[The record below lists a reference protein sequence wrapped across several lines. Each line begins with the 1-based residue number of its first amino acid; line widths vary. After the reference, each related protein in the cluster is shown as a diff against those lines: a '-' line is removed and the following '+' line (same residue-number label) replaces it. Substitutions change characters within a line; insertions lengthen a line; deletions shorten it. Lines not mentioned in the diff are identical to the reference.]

1 MSIVSVAP
9 EYVASA
15 TSDLA
20 GIGSVIEDATAAA
33 AVPTAAVVAPAADT
47 VSAQIAQLFTGHAQA
62 YQSVSA
68 QAAAFH
74 TNFVQTFSSSIASYA
89 RAEAANLAP
98 LRTLSTSATG
108 SMSTARKPLGP
119 LLLRDHSGLLA
130 SRAQLT
136 ASGRHLSV
144 TGHDRLGSLGSGALS
159 PQAIASR
166 HGFARQGGL
175 NGAPPPPPNV
185 EPRFPFFHQ
194 VLLNQIGYWRTLF
207 EALKTLNPATIWD
220 AVKTVTTQMVQNF
233 SRVIGNLTDFSFFL
247 HGGLRGFEIF
257 FGTPLALAIDFLGAP
272 VNALIALQTS
282 VSAFTAALHAGNVLG
297 ALTAVV
303 EAPVKMANAFLFGQT
318 MLDWTLPVQFLPALT
333 SLEIQIPMGGLF
345 APLRSGAIIVN
356 GGTPNIMKGTQ
367 FGGFF
372 SGVRDVGRQLE
383 QLISLSAGE

>member
-9 EYVASA
+9 EYVAAA
-15 TSDLA
+15 TSDLS
-20 GIGSVIEDATAAA
+20 GIGSVIEAANAAA

-47 VSAQIAQLFTGHAQA
+47 VSAQIAQMFTGHAQA

-74 TNFVQTFSSSIASYA
+74 MNFVQTFGASGAAYA
-89 RAEAANLAP
+89 RAEAANTTP
-98 LRTLSTSATG
+98 LRTLLTSAAAPG
-108 SMSTARKPLGP
+108 SAARKPLGP
-119 LLLRDHSGLLA
+119 LLLRDHGTSLR
-130 SRAQLT
+130 RAGLT
-136 ASGRHLSV
+136 ATGRRLPI
-144 TGHDRLGSLGSGALS
+144 TGHDRLSSLGSGSLS

-175 NGAPPPPPNV
+175 NGAPPPPNAD
-185 EPRFPFFHQ
+185 PRFPFFHQ

-207 EALKTLNPATIWD
+207 EALKTLNPETIWN

-272 VNALIALQTS
+272 VNALIALKAS
-282 VSAFTAALHAGNVLG
+282 VSAFGAALHAGDVLG
-297 ALTAVV
+297 ALTAVA
-303 EAPVKMANAFLFGQT
+303 EAPLKMANAFLFGQT
-318 MLDWTLPVQFLPALT
+318 MLDWTLPVVFLPALT
-333 SLEIQIPMGGLF
+333 SLEVQIPMGGLF
-345 APLRSGAIIVN
+345 APLRSAAIIVN
-356 GGTPNIMKGTQ
+356 GGAPNIMKGTQ
-367 FGGFF
+367 FGGLF
-372 SGVRDVGRQLE
+372 SGMRDVGRQLE

>member
-1 MSIVSVAP
+1 MSVAP
-9 EYVASA
+9 ECVAA
-15 TSDLA
+15 VTSDLA

-47 VSAQIAQLFTGHAQA
+47 VSAQIAQLFTGHAQV

-68 QAAAFH
+68 RAAAFH

-89 RAEAANLAP
+89 RAGAANHAP
-98 LRTLSTSATG
+98 LRTLPASAIG
-108 SMSTARKPLGP
+108 SMITARNPLGP

-130 SRAQLT
+130 SRAHLT
-136 ASGRHLSV
+136 ANGRHLSV

-159 PQAIASR
+159 PEAIASR

-175 NGAPPPPPNV
+175 NGAPPPPPPNV

-194 VLLNQIGYWRTLF
+194 VLPNQIGYWRTLF
-207 EALKTLNPATIWD
+207 EALKTLNPETIWN

-233 SRVIGNLTDFSFFL
+233 SRVMGNLTDFSFFL

-318 MLDWTLPVQFLPALT
+318 MVDWTLPVQFLPALT
-333 SLEIQIPMGGLF
+333 SLEIQIPMGDLF

-356 GGTPNIMKGTQ
+356 GALRT
-367 FGGFF
+367 
-372 SGVRDVGRQLE
+372 S
-383 QLISLSAGE
+383 

>member
-1 MSIVSVAP
+1 MSILNVAP
-9 EYVASA
+9 EYVAAA
-15 TSDLA
+15 TSDLS
-20 GIGSVIEDATAAA
+20 GIGSVIEAANTAA
-33 AVPTAAVVAPAADT
+33 AVPTAAVVAPAADS
-47 VSAQIAQLFTGHAQA
+47 VSAQIAQMFTGHAQA

-74 TNFVQTFSSSIASYA
+74 TNFVQTFGTSVADYA
-89 RAEAANLAP
+89 RAEAANTTP
-98 LRTLSTSATG
+98 LRTLLTSATAPA
-108 SMSTARKPLGP
+108 SAARKPLGP
-119 LLLRDHSGLLA
+119 LLLRDHGTSLG
-130 SRAQLT
+130 RAGHT
-136 ASGRHLSV
+136 ATGRRLPI
-144 TGHDRLGSLGSGALS
+144 TGHDRLSSLGSGSLS

-166 HGFARQGGL
+166 HGFAREGGL
-175 NGAPPPPPNV
+175 NGAPPPPNAD
-185 EPRFPFFHQ
+185 PRFPFFHQ

-207 EALKTLNPATIWD
+207 EALKTLNPETIWN
-220 AVKTVTTQMVQNF
+220 AVKTVATQMVQNF

-272 VNALIALQTS
+272 INALIALKAS
-282 VSAFTAALHAGNVLG
+282 VAAFGAALHAGDVLG

-318 MLDWTLPVQFLPALT
+318 MLDWTLPVVFLPALT
-333 SLEIQIPMGGLF
+333 SLEIQVPMGGLF

-356 GGTPNIMKGTQ
+356 GGDPKIMKGTQ

>member
-9 EYVASA
+9 EYVAAA
-15 TSDLA
+15 TSDLS
-20 GIGSVIEDATAAA
+20 GIGSVIEAANAAA

-74 TNFVQTFSSSIASYA
+74 TNFVQTFGSSVATYA
-89 RAEAANLAP
+89 RAEAVNTAP
-98 LRTLSTSATG
+98 LGSLLTSATG
-108 SMSTARKPLGP
+108 PVGTARKPLGP
-119 LLLRDHSGLLA
+119 LLLRDHGTSLG
-130 SRAQLT
+130 RAGLT
-136 ASGRHLSV
+136 ANGRRLPI
-144 TGHDRLGSLGSGALS
+144 GAHDRLGNLGSGTLS

-207 EALKTLNPATIWD
+207 EALKTLNPATIWN

-272 VNALIALQTS
+272 VNALIALQAS

>member
-1 MSIVSVAP
+1 MSILSVAP
-9 EYVASA
+9 EYVAAA
-15 TSDLA
+15 TSDLS
-20 GIGSVIEDATAAA
+20 GIGSVIEAANTAA
-33 AVPTAAVVAPAADT
+33 AVPTAAVVAPAADS
-47 VSAQIAQLFTGHAQA
+47 VSAQIAQMFTGHAQA

-74 TNFVQTFSSSIASYA
+74 TNFVQTFGTSVADYA
-89 RAEAANLAP
+89 RAEAANTTP
-98 LRTLSTSATG
+98 LRTLLTSATAPA
-108 SMSTARKPLGP
+108 SAARKPLGP
-119 LLLRDHSGLLA
+119 LLLRDHGTSLG
-130 SRAQLT
+130 RAGRT
-136 ASGRHLSV
+136 ATGRRLPI
-144 TGHDRLGSLGSGALS
+144 TGHDRLSSLGSGSLS

-166 HGFARQGGL
+166 HGFAREGGL
-175 NGAPPPPPNV
+175 NGAPPPPNAD
-185 EPRFPFFHQ
+185 PRFPFFHQ

-207 EALKTLNPATIWD
+207 EALKTLNPETIWN
-220 AVKTVTTQMVQNF
+220 AVKTVATQMVQNF

-272 VNALIALQTS
+272 INALIALKAS
-282 VSAFTAALHAGNVLG
+282 VAAFGAALHAGDVLG

-318 MLDWTLPVQFLPALT
+318 MLDWTLPVVFLPALT
-333 SLEIQIPMGGLF
+333 SLEIQVPMGGLF

-356 GGTPNIMKGTQ
+356 GGDPKIMKGTQ

>member
-9 EYVASA
+9 EYVAAA
-15 TSDLA
+15 TSDLS
-20 GIGSVIEDATAAA
+20 GIGSVIEAANAAA

-47 VSAQIAQLFTGHAQA
+47 VSAQIAQMFTGHAQA

-74 TNFVQTFSSSIASYA
+74 MNFVQTFGASGAAYA
-89 RAEAANLAP
+89 RAEAANTTP
-98 LRTLSTSATG
+98 LRTLLTSAAAPG
-108 SMSTARKPLGP
+108 SAARKPLGP
-119 LLLRDHSGLLA
+119 LLLRDHGTSLR
-130 SRAQLT
+130 RAGLT
-136 ASGRHLSV
+136 ATGRRLPI
-144 TGHDRLGSLGSGALS
+144 TGHDRLSSLGSGSLS

-175 NGAPPPPPNV
+175 NGAPPPPNAD
-185 EPRFPFFHQ
+185 PRFPFFHQ

-207 EALKTLNPATIWD
+207 EALKTLNPETIWN

-272 VNALIALQTS
+272 VNALIALKAS
-282 VSAFTAALHAGNVLG
+282 VSAFGAALHAGDVLG
-297 ALTAVV
+297 ALTAVA
-303 EAPVKMANAFLFGQT
+303 EAPLKMANAFLFGQT
-318 MLDWTLPVQFLPALT
+318 MLDWTLPVVLLPALT
-333 SLEIQIPMGGLF
+333 SLEVQIPMGGLF
-345 APLRSGAIIVN
+345 APLRSAAIIVN
-356 GGTPNIMKGTQ
+356 GGAPNIMKGTQ
-367 FGGFF
+367 FGGLF
-372 SGVRDVGRQLE
+372 SGMRDVGRQLE